1 MQFRNS
7 TFAISHLNLYLRLRL
22 RTEKGIKYF
31 PLFFFL
37 LFAMFHYYYISFP
50 WGFSYAA
57 LSTSMCFML
66 HSMLFFWHRY
76 ELPAVTMGLVSP
88 EHPRQAP
95 YSTSPNALHQPVHLE
110 SDFTI
115 PELRPPQHEP
125 HMPAAATNEA
135 YQSTR
140 GYVRRNQSFNT
151 TTSGLFSRNSSN
163 NGMYQRGDEY
173 EDDGSSTRYFVGGEV
188 VISRLNH
195 QTERQRP
202 QSPFSFQP
210 GESGRASD
218 YVPVHPTSI
227 SEQQHHH
234 RRPSW
239 RDRYVSGLEPLVASA
254 VSADEDSVHHVRTP
268 VASEPPSP
276 QTRESSGPMS
286 GHGLDQETSALQA
299 ILVNVLR
306 EEDSTIASRASE
318 SDRSN
323 ALAHTDAIFR

>member
-1 MQFRNS
+1 
-7 TFAISHLNLYLRLRL
+7 
-22 RTEKGIKYF
+22 
-31 PLFFFL
+31 
-37 LFAMFHYYYISFP
+37 
-50 WGFSYAA
+50 
-57 LSTSMCFML
+57 MCFIL

-95 YSTSPNALHQPVHLE
+95 YSTSPNALHQPVSLE
-110 SDFTI
+110 SDRTI
-115 PELRPPQHEP
+115 PELRPPQQEP
-125 HMPAAATNEA
+125 QMPAATMNEA
-135 YQSTR
+135 YQNTR

-202 QSPFSFQP
+202 QSPLPVQP
-210 GESGRASD
+210 SESGRASD
-218 YVPVHPTSI
+218 YIPAHASSI
-227 SEQQHHH
+227 PEQQHH
-234 RRPSW
+234 RRASW

-276 QTRESSGPMS
+276 LTQSSGPMAR
-286 GHGLDQETSALQA
+286 HGLDHETSALQA

-318 SDRSN
+318 SDRDN